1 MAPFLRM
8 LSTRK
13 RPPTVSN
20 MRNQSQEGKSQHDL
34 SNADQPFLNGLYDP
48 QDPQLWADRVKTLS
62 VFYSSTFENKG
73 AMVCT
78 SAQDRSSSSIGL

>member
-1 MAPFLRM
+1 
-8 LSTRK
+8 
-13 RPPTVSN
+13 

-34 SNADQPFLNGLYDP
+34 SNADQPFLNGLYDL
-48 QDPQLWADRVKTLS
+48 QDPQLWADRVKTIS